1 MDAHPLLKRIEGPKM
16 KFSDVLI
23 KPILTEKANAQQEKL
38 RRYAFKVAR
47 KANKLEIKKA
57 VESFYGVTVTNVNT
71 SVVPGKNKTRTT
83 KSGFIAGR
91 KPAYKKA
98 VVKLAE
104 GQKIDAFT
112 V

>member
-1 MDAHPLLKRIEGPKM
+1 MTKYYDIIKAPIVTEQSTKLIE
-16 KFSDVLI
+16 SQ
-23 KPILTEKANAQQEKL
+23 N
-38 RRYAFKVAR
+38 RYTFKVDR
-47 KANKLEIKKA
+47 KANKVEIKKA
-57 VESFYGVTVTNVNT
+57 VELIFNVKVLSVNT
-71 SVVPGKNKTRTT
+71 VNVLPKYKKMGKYE
-83 KSGFIAGR
+83 GF

>member
-1 MDAHPLLKRIEGPKM
+1 MTKYYDIIKAPIITEQSTKLIE
-16 KFSDVLI
+16 SQ
-23 KPILTEKANAQQEKL
+23 N
-38 RRYAFKVAR
+38 RYTFKVDR
-47 KANKLEIKKA
+47 KANKVEIKKA
-57 VESFYGVTVTNVNT
+57 IEIIFNVKVLSVNT
-71 SVVPGKNKTRTT
+71 VNVLPKYKKMGKYE
-83 KSGFIAGR
+83 GF

>member
-1 MDAHPLLKRIEGPKM
+1 MTKYYDIIKAPIITEQSTKLIE
-16 KFSDVLI
+16 SQ
-23 KPILTEKANAQQEKL
+23 N
-38 RRYAFKVAR
+38 RYTFKVDR
-47 KANKLEIKKA
+47 KSNKVEIKKA
-57 VESFYGVTVTNVNT
+57 IEAIFNVKVLSVNT
-71 SVVPGKNKTRTT
+71 INVLPKFKRMGKYE
-83 KSGFIAGR
+83 GF

>member
-1 MDAHPLLKRIEGPKM
+1 MTKYYDIIKAPIITEQSTK
-16 KFSDVLI
+16 LI
-23 KPILTEKANAQQEKL
+23 DSQN
-38 RRYAFKVAR
+38 RYTFKVDR
-47 KANKLEIKKA
+47 KANKVEIKKA
-57 VESFYGVTVTNVNT
+57 IELIFNVKVLSVNT
-71 SVVPGKNKTRTT
+71 VNVLPKYKKMGKYE
-83 KSGFIAGR
+83 GF